1 MIPWLQRCSH
11 LLHHSGLLRLSR
23 ALSHLALGY
32 ARCQDPPGFEK
43 ASPQPLT
50 SRRRFLSTCRGSWAA
65 GCAETTQKHPL
76 YPLVPTPPRSI
87 AQRNQQGKI
96 LELGRQSQAPQS
108 TKTGVLS
115 PAVSASVSKFPGSR
129 RRFPWNAV
137 GRAAVGQNLKSESQE
152 ISFPSYNF
160 ISFDAL
166 SSPTTKSVCCV
177 GRCGSRCVAA
187 SDSERRLCVLF
198 SFFIFSILILWN
210 YSHERTRLGEE
221 TWRACSVRDGA
232 IFFLVHTLVVVHSDR
247 GNGRRGRISPFL
259 WLRLLCRRMAADACN
274 LWVPGWPLLLEPK
287 LH

>member
-11 LLHHSGLLRLSR
+11 LLHHSGLLRLWR
-23 ALSHLALGY
+23 ALSHLGLGY

-50 SRRRFLSTCRGSWAA
+50 SHRRFLSTCRGRWAA

-76 YPLVPTPPRSI
+76 HPLVPTPPRSI

-129 RRFPWNAV
+129 RRFPFGTQLEGSA
-137 GRAAVGQNLKSESQE
+137 GSESQVR
-152 ISFPSYNF
+152 ISRNQFSALFWLKNSF
-160 ISFDAL
+160 ISFDL
-166 SSPTTKSVCCV
+166 DRKISHPTQTLCEDPRW
-177 GRCGSRCVAA
+177 GTGCGAA

-210 YSHERTRLGEE
+210 YFHQRTRLGEE

-232 IFFLVHTLVVVHSDR
+232 IFFLVHTLVVVRSDR
-247 GNGRRGRISPFL
+247 DNGRRGRVSPLL

-274 LWVPGWPLLLEPK
+274 QWVPG
-287 LH
+287 